1 MLIMQEM
8 IDIVTTVGF
17 PIAISVY
24 LLYERDRTTKVM
36 IKTLNTIETLIRERI
51 K

>member
-1 MLIMQEM
+1 MQEM